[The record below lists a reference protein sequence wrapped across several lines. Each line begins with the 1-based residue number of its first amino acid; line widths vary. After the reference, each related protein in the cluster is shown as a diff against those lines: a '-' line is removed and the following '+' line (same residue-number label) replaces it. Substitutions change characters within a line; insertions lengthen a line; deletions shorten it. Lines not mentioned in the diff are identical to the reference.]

1 MEKKKIYV
9 AAHHNGK
16 TTIWGAT
23 LEEMNHDIFS
33 YTLQCG
39 NSWNSKIPTNP
50 KEVKTLVKAL
60 NDSANECCRYY
71 DWYEEATPEQIA
83 YFEANVI
90 GNSNNVNFCE

>member
-1 MEKKKIYV
+1 MKKKKIYV

-33 YTLQCG
+33 YTLQSG

-50 KEVKTLVKAL
+50 RGVKTLVKAL
-60 NDSANECCRYY
+60 NDSANECRRYY

-83 YFEANVI
+83 YFVANVV